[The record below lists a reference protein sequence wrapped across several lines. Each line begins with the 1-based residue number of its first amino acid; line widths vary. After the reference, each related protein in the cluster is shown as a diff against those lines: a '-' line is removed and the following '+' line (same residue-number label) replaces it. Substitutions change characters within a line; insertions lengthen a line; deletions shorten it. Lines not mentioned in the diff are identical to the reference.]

1 MKKSILSLAAAAAI
15 SGAFTIPVQAEDVNV
30 KDGDTLWGISQT
42 YKVSIED
49 IKDWNHLSSD
59 TIYTGETLHIS
70 QEKHYKVKSGDTLWE
85 IAGKYHVS
93 VNDLKSWNGLNSDI
107 IHPKQELIIK
117 PATYKGEAAS
127 VKPEK
132 PAAPTEQAKPAVPA
146 EQAKPAAPAEQA
158 KPAAP
163 AEQAKPAATA
173 EQAKPAAPAEKAE
186 KEKTVSNSESTNQSG
201 IEKEITVR
209 ATAYTAD
216 CQGCSGTTATGI
228 DLKANPN
235 AKVISVDPS
244 VIPLGSKVY
253 VEGYGYATAAD
264 TGSAIKGNKVDIFIP
279 NEQDAINWGVKNVK
293 LQILN

>member
-15 SGAFTIPVQAEDVNV
+15 SGAFTIPVQAENVNV

-59 TIYTGETLHIS
+59 TIYSGETLHIS
-70 QEKHYKVKSGDTLWE
+70 KEKHYKVKSGDTLWE

-93 VNDLKSWNGLNSDI
+93 VNDLKSWNGLNSDT
-107 IHPKQELIIK
+107 IHPKQELVIK
-117 PATYKGEAAS
+117 PGTNKDEAAS
-127 VKPEK
+127 VKPEQNS
-132 PAAPTEQAKPAVPA
+132 EQ
-146 EQAKPAAPAEQA
+146 AAPANKSER
-158 KPAAP
+158 
-163 AEQAKPAATA
+163 
-173 EQAKPAAPAEKAE
+173 
-186 KEKTVSNSESTNQSG
+186 EKTTSKSQATNQSD

-228 DLKANPN
+228 DLKANPD
-235 AKVISVDPS
+235 AKVVAVDPS

-253 VEGYGYATAAD
+253 VEGYGYATAED
-264 TGSAIKGNKVDIFIP
+264 TGSAIKGNRVDIFIP
-279 NEQDAINWGVKNVK
+279 NEQDALNWGVKNVK
-293 LQILN
+293 IQVLN

>member
-15 SGAFTIPVQAEDVNV
+15 SGAFTIPVQAEEVNV

-59 TIYTGETLHIS
+59 TIYSGETLHIS

-93 VNDLKSWNGLNSDI
+93 VNDLKSWNGLNSDT
-107 IHPKQELIIK
+107 IHPKQELVIK
-117 PATYKGEAAS
+117 PATYKDEAAS
-127 VKPEK
+127 VKPEQ

-163 AEQAKPAATA
+163 A

-228 DLKANPN
+228 DLKANPD

>member
-59 TIYTGETLHIS
+59 TIYSGETLHIS

-132 PAAPTEQAKPAVPA
+132 PAAPTEQAKRAVSA
-146 EQAKPAAPAEQA
+146 EQAKPAVP
-158 KPAAP
+158 
-163 AEQAKPAATA
+163 A